1 MTKPYRELV
10 AVQATFSKTKA
21 EYNLTHYYK
30 WQSDEWTSGGHMIVG
45 YDMDRAEKVE
55 DITLAIRTAYAG
67 ATITIWKEDGILS
80 NSEMLSFKLDVTPE
94 TLDAPGTWTLFATP

>member
-21 EYNLTHYYK
+21 EYHLTHYYK
-30 WQSDEWTSGGHMIVG
+30 WQSDDWTSGGRMIVG
-45 YDMDRAEKVE
+45 YDMNRTEKVE
-55 DITLAIRTAYAG
+55 DITQSIRMAYAG

-80 NSEMLSFKLDVTPE
+80 NSEMLSFKGDVTPE
-94 TLDAPGTWTLFATP
+94 TLETPGTWEQFAQP